1 MKTEIVKIPVVNGTL
16 CLPGDK
22 SISHRAVIFAAM
34 AEGES
39 VIENLSN
46 AEDVHSTI
54 KCFRQLG
61 CEINWQEKILHV
73 KGRGFK
79 GFTPPAEPLDAGNSG
94 TTTRLLSGLLAVQ
107 DFPSVIIGDESLS
120 KRPMKRVIEP
130 LSFMGAKLEAA
141 AAMTLPM
148 NIYPSENL
156 HAVNYE
162 LKVASAQV
170 KSAVLIAG
178 LHFDEETKVKEFVQT
193 RNHTENLL
201 GLKVEAGNGFYEIS
215 SSRKNYPVPGS
226 YFVPSD
232 ISTAAFFIVL
242 ALLVEGSRLSIK
254 NIGLNES
261 RTGLIR
267 ILQEMGGSIRIEN
280 PRTVM
285 GEALGDII
293 VSGSKLHNIDIPA
306 ELIPNIIDEIPVLAV
321 AGVFADGEFRISG
334 AKELRF
340 KESDRI
346 SAVCENMK
354 IAGIIVQ
361 EFEDGFSLSGI
372 PGRHKMIFESYHDH
386 RIAMA
391 FAVLT
396 SVLEQ
401 GGTIDNFECVAI
413 SNPDFLKQL
422 QSVSN

>member
-1 MKTEIVKIPVVNGTL
+1 MTTELSKIPGVNGTL

-22 SISHRAVIFAAM
+22 SISHRTVMFAAM
-34 AEGES
+34 ADGVS

-61 CEINWQEKILHV
+61 CKINWQGKILNV
-73 KGRGFK
+73 EGCGFK
-79 GFTPPAEPLDAGNSG
+79 GFNAPAGPLDAGNSG

-130 LSFMGAKLEAA
+130 LSVMGAKLEATPS
-141 AAMTLPM
+141 MTLPM
-148 NIYPSENL
+148 NIYPSGNM

-170 KSAVLIAG
+170 KSAILIAG
-178 LHFDEETKVKEFVQT
+178 LHFDEVTRVREFVQT

-201 GLKVEAGNGFYEIS
+201 GLKVEAENGYYEIS
-215 SSRKNYPVPGS
+215 SSKTNYPVPGS

-242 ALLVEGSRLSIK
+242 ALLTEGSRLNIK

-267 ILQEMGGSIRIEN
+267 ILQEMGGSIQIEN
-280 PRTVM
+280 SRTVM
-285 GEALGDII
+285 GESFGDLI
-293 VSGSKLHNIDIPA
+293 VTGSQLRNISIPS
-306 ELIPNIIDEIPVLAV
+306 ELIPNIIDEIPILAV
-321 AGVFADGEFRISG
+321 AGIFAEGEFRISG
-334 AKELRF
+334 AKELRY

-354 IAGIIVQ
+354 TAGITVK
-361 EFEDGFSLSGI
+361 EFEDGFSLSGS
-372 PGRHKMIFESYHDH
+372 PGSSKMVFESYHDH

-391 FAVLT
+391 FAVLS
-396 SVLEQ
+396 SVMEQ
-401 GGTIDNFECVAI
+401 GGAINNFECVAI

-422 QSVSN
+422 QSVSI